1 MIGILLA
8 GIFITKTT
16 SSLTS
21 GSGDAG
27 IAQASLGRSAE
38 AASIPSTGVMSASP
52 ETVFA
57 YNEPGSEA
65 GAGVRSA
72 RTESPQAGA
81 AQAEDAQAGGAQA
94 DRARIENAPVENAQA
109 DGSQAEGT
117 QAEGTQTG
125 TQADEAQ
132 AGGAQAAGTQAAADQ
147 EEPAV
152 REDGQPEA
160 AAAAN
165 EAAPAMAGLESAA
178 PKETALPEAA
188 SGVPAEETA
197 AEETVKSPLDPSVDP
212 PKDSSVLGEEKEYTL
227 EELKDRL
234 QTVEEQ
240 IAAQEEAADSNP
252 ASRYMAAEYA
262 WNLWDG
268 ELNLI
273 YSHIRSH
280 MSEKEAEDLKREEVA
295 WLKERDLAAEQAYVQ
310 NDTPP
315 KQSIQYITI
324 SAQKTRERCYEL
336 LEQYEDVLER

>member
-52 ETVFA
+52 ETAFA
-57 YNEPGSEA
+57 YNEPGSET

-72 RTESPQAGA
+72 RTE
-81 AQAEDAQAGGAQA
+81 
-94 DRARIENAPVENAQA
+94 NAPVERAQT

-117 QAEGTQTG
+117 QAEGTQIG
-125 TQADEAQ
+125 TQADEPQAAGAGADEAQ
-132 AGGAQAAGTQAAADQ
+132 AGGAQAAGTQ

-152 REDGQPEA
+152 REDGQPAA

-178 PKETALPEAA
+178 PKETAFPEAA
-188 SGVPAEETA
+188 AGAPAEETA

-212 PKDSSVLGEEKEYTL
+212 PKASSVLGEEKEYTL

-240 IAAQEEAADSNP
+240 IAAQEEAVDSNP

-273 YSHIRSH
+273 YSHVRSH
-280 MSEKEAEDLKREEVA
+280 MSEEEAEARIIDGFLK
-295 WLKERDLAAEQAYVQ
+295 
-310 NDTPP
+310 
-315 KQSIQYITI
+315 
-324 SAQKTRERCYEL
+324 
-336 LEQYEDVLER
+336 

>member
-52 ETVFA
+52 ETAFA
-57 YNEPGSEA
+57 YNEPGSET

-72 RTESPQAGA
+72 RTE
-81 AQAEDAQAGGAQA
+81 
-94 DRARIENAPVENAQA
+94 NAPVERAQT

-117 QAEGTQTG
+117 LAEGTQTG
-125 TQADEAQ
+125 TQADEPQAAGAGADEAQ
-132 AGGAQAAGTQAAADQ
+132 AGGAQAAGTQ

-152 REDGQPEA
+152 REDGQPAA

-188 SGVPAEETA
+188 AGAPAEETA

-212 PKDSSVLGEEKEYTL
+212 PKASSVLGEEKEYTL

-240 IAAQEEAADSNP
+240 IAAQEAAVDSNP

-262 WNLWDG
+262 CYLWDG

-280 MSEKEAEDLKREEVA
+280 MSEEEAEDLKREEVA

-310 NDTPP
+310 DGTPP
-315 KQSIQYITI
+315 KQSIQ
-324 SAQKTRERCYEL
+324 
-336 LEQYEDVLER
+336 

>member
-52 ETVFA
+52 ETAFA
-57 YNEPGSEA
+57 YNEPGSET

-72 RTESPQAGA
+72 RTE
-81 AQAEDAQAGGAQA
+81 
-94 DRARIENAPVENAQA
+94 NAPVERAQT

-117 QAEGTQTG
+117 QAEGTQIG
-125 TQADEAQ
+125 TQADEPQAAGAGADEAQ
-132 AGGAQAAGTQAAADQ
+132 AGGAQAAGTQ

-152 REDGQPEA
+152 REDSQPAA

-165 EAAPAMAGLESAA
+165 EAAPAMAGLEGAA

-188 SGVPAEETA
+188 AGASAEETA
-197 AEETVKSPLDPSVDP
+197 TEETVKSPLDPSVDP
-212 PKDSSVLGEEKEYTL
+212 PKASSVLGEEKEYTL

-240 IAAQEEAADSNP
+240 IAAQEAAVDSNP

-273 YSHIRSH
+273 YSYIRSH
-280 MSEKEAEDLKREEVA
+280 MSEEEAENLKREEVA

-324 SAQKTRERCYEL
+324 SAQKTRSAAMSF
-336 LEQYEDVLER
+336 

>member
-52 ETVFA
+52 ETAFA

-72 RTESPQAGA
+72 RTE
-81 AQAEDAQAGGAQA
+81 
-94 DRARIENAPVENAQA
+94 NAPVERAQT

-117 QAEGTQTG
+117 RVEGTQADEPQAAG
-125 TQADEAQ
+125 AGADEAQ
-132 AGGAQAAGTQAAADQ
+132 AGGAQAAGAQ

-152 REDGQPEA
+152 REDGQPAA

-188 SGVPAEETA
+188 AGAPAEETA

-212 PKDSSVLGEEKEYTL
+212 PKASSVLGEDKEYTL

-273 YSHIRSH
+273 YSHVRSH
-280 MSEKEAEDLKREEVA
+280 MSEEEAEDLKREEVA

-336 LEQYEDVLER
+336 LEQYADVLER

>member
-52 ETVFA
+52 ETAFA
-57 YNEPGSEA
+57 YNEPGSET

-72 RTESPQAGA
+72 RTE
-81 AQAEDAQAGGAQA
+81 
-94 DRARIENAPVENAQA
+94 NAPVERAQT

-117 QAEGTQTG
+117 RVEGTQADEPQAAG
-125 TQADEAQ
+125 AQADEAQ
-132 AGGAQAAGTQAAADQ
+132 AGGAQAAGTQEEPAQ

-152 REDGQPEA
+152 REDGQPAA

-165 EAAPAMAGLESAA
+165 EAAPAMSGLESAA
-178 PKETALPEAA
+178 SKETALPEAA
-188 SGVPAEETA
+188 AGAPAEETA

-212 PKDSSVLGEEKEYTL
+212 PKASSVLGEEKEYTL

-240 IAAQEEAADSNP
+240 IAAQGEAADSNP

-280 MSEKEAEDLKREEVA
+280 MSEEEAEDLKREEVA

-336 LEQYEDVLER
+336 LEQYADVLER

>member
-52 ETVFA
+52 ETAFA
-57 YNEPGSEA
+57 YNEPGSET

-72 RTESPQAGA
+72 RTE
-81 AQAEDAQAGGAQA
+81 
-94 DRARIENAPVENAQA
+94 NAPGERAQT

-117 QAEGTQTG
+117 RVEG

-132 AGGAQAAGTQAAADQ
+132 AGGAQAAGAQ

-188 SGVPAEETA
+188 AGAPAEETA

-212 PKDSSVLGEEKEYTL
+212 PKASSVLGEEKEYTL

-280 MSEKEAEDLKREEVA
+280 MSEEEAEDLKREEVA

-336 LEQYEDVLER
+336 LEQYADVLER

>member
-52 ETVFA
+52 ETAFA

-72 RTESPQAGA
+72 RTE
-81 AQAEDAQAGGAQA
+81 
-94 DRARIENAPVENAQA
+94 NAPVERAQT

-117 QAEGTQTG
+117 RVEGTQADEPQAAG
-125 TQADEAQ
+125 AGADEAQ
-132 AGGAQAAGTQAAADQ
+132 AGGAQAAGTQ

-152 REDGQPEA
+152 REDGQPAA

-188 SGVPAEETA
+188 AGAPAEETA

-212 PKDSSVLGEEKEYTL
+212 PKASSVLGEEKEYTL

-240 IAAQEEAADSNP
+240 IAAQEEAVDSNP

-280 MSEKEAEDLKREEVA
+280 MSEEEAEDLKREEVA

-336 LEQYEDVLER
+336 LEQYADVLER

>member
-1 MIGILLA
+1 MNKRMWIVMIGILLA

-52 ETVFA
+52 ETAFA
-57 YNEPGSEA
+57 YNEPGSET

-72 RTESPQAGA
+72 RTE
-81 AQAEDAQAGGAQA
+81 
-94 DRARIENAPVENAQA
+94 NAPVERAQT

-117 QAEGTQTG
+117 RVEGTQADEPQAAG
-125 TQADEAQ
+125 AGADEAQ
-132 AGGAQAAGTQAAADQ
+132 AGGAQAAGTQ

-152 REDGQPEA
+152 REDGQPAA

-188 SGVPAEETA
+188 AGAPAEETA

-212 PKDSSVLGEEKEYTL
+212 PKASSVLGEEKEYTL

-240 IAAQEEAADSNP
+240 IAAQEEAVDSNP

-280 MSEKEAEDLKREEVA
+280 MSEEEAEDLKREEVA

-336 LEQYEDVLER
+336 LEQYADVLER

>member
-1 MIGILLA
+1 MNKRMWIVMIGILLA

-52 ETVFA
+52 ETAFA
-57 YNEPGSEA
+57 YNEPGSET

-72 RTESPQAGA
+72 RTE
-81 AQAEDAQAGGAQA
+81 
-94 DRARIENAPVENAQA
+94 NAPVERAQT

-117 QAEGTQTG
+117 WAEGTQADEPQAAG
-125 TQADEAQ
+125 AGADEAQ
-132 AGGAQAAGTQAAADQ
+132 AGGAQAAGTQ

-152 REDGQPEA
+152 REDGQPAA

-188 SGVPAEETA
+188 AGAPAEETA

-212 PKDSSVLGEEKEYTL
+212 PKASSVLGEEKEYTL

-240 IAAQEEAADSNP
+240 IAAQEAAVDSNP

-280 MSEKEAEDLKREEVA
+280 MSEEEAEDLKREEVA

-336 LEQYEDVLER
+336 LEQYADVLER

>member
-16 SSLTS
+16 SSLNS

-52 ETVFA
+52 ETAFA

-72 RTESPQAGA
+72 RTE
-81 AQAEDAQAGGAQA
+81 
-94 DRARIENAPVENAQA
+94 NAPVERAQT

-117 QAEGTQTG
+117 RVEGTQADEPQAAG
-125 TQADEAQ
+125 AGADEAQ
-132 AGGAQAAGTQAAADQ
+132 AGGAQAAGAQ

-188 SGVPAEETA
+188 AGTPAEETA

-212 PKDSSVLGEEKEYTL
+212 PKASSVLGEEKEYTL

-280 MSEKEAEDLKREEVA
+280 MLEEEAEDLKREEVA

-336 LEQYEDVLER
+336 LEQYADVLER

>member
-52 ETVFA
+52 EMAFA
-57 YNEPGSEA
+57 YNEPGSET

-72 RTESPQAGA
+72 RTESPQAEG
-81 AQAEDAQAGGAQA
+81 AQAEGA
-94 DRARIENAPVENAQA
+94 RTENAPVERAQT

-117 QAEGTQTG
+117 WAEG
-125 TQADEAQ
+125 TQADEPQ
-132 AGGAQAAGTQAAADQ
+132 AGGAQAAGTQ

-152 REDGQPEA
+152 REDGQPAA

-188 SGVPAEETA
+188 AGAPAEETA

-212 PKDSSVLGEEKEYTL
+212 PKASSVLGEEKEYTL

-280 MSEKEAEDLKREEVA
+280 MLEEEAEDLKREEVA

-336 LEQYEDVLER
+336 LEQYADVLER

>member
-52 ETVFA
+52 ETAFA
-57 YNEPGSEA
+57 YNEPGSET

-72 RTESPQAGA
+72 RTE
-81 AQAEDAQAGGAQA
+81 
-94 DRARIENAPVENAQA
+94 NAPVERAQT

-117 QAEGTQTG
+117 RVEGTQADEPQAAG
-125 TQADEAQ
+125 AGADEAQ
-132 AGGAQAAGTQAAADQ
+132 AGGAQAAGAQ

-152 REDGQPEA
+152 REDGQPAA

-188 SGVPAEETA
+188 AGAPAEETA

-212 PKDSSVLGEEKEYTL
+212 PKASSVLGEEKEYTL

-240 IAAQEEAADSNP
+240 IAAQEAAVDSNP

-280 MSEKEAEDLKREEVA
+280 MSEEEAEDLKREEVA

-336 LEQYEDVLER
+336 LEQYADVLER

>member
-52 ETVFA
+52 ETAFA

-72 RTESPQAGA
+72 RTES
-81 AQAEDAQAGGAQA
+81 
-94 DRARIENAPVENAQA
+94 APVERAQT

-117 QAEGTQTG
+117 RVEGTQADEPQAAG
-125 TQADEAQ
+125 AGADEAQ
-132 AGGAQAAGTQAAADQ
+132 AGGAQAAGTQ

-152 REDGQPEA
+152 REDGQPAA

-188 SGVPAEETA
+188 AGAPAEETA

-212 PKDSSVLGEEKEYTL
+212 PKASSVLGEEKEYTL

-280 MSEKEAEDLKREEVA
+280 MSEEEAEDLKREEVA

-336 LEQYEDVLER
+336 LEQYADGIER

>member
-52 ETVFA
+52 ETAFA
-57 YNEPGSEA
+57 YNEPGSET

-72 RTESPQAGA
+72 RTE
-81 AQAEDAQAGGAQA
+81 
-94 DRARIENAPVENAQA
+94 NAPVERAQT

-117 QAEGTQTG
+117 WAEG
-125 TQADEAQ
+125 TQADEPQ
-132 AGGAQAAGTQAAADQ
+132 AAGAQAAGTQ

-152 REDGQPEA
+152 REDGQPAA

-188 SGVPAEETA
+188 AGAPAEETA

-212 PKDSSVLGEEKEYTL
+212 PKASSVLGEEKEYTL

-280 MSEKEAEDLKREEVA
+280 MSEEEAEDLKREEVA

-336 LEQYEDVLER
+336 LEQYADVLER

>member
-1 MIGILLA
+1 MIGILLV

-52 ETVFA
+52 ETAFA

-72 RTESPQAGA
+72 RTE
-81 AQAEDAQAGGAQA
+81 
-94 DRARIENAPVENAQA
+94 NAPVERAQT

-117 QAEGTQTG
+117 RAEGTQADEPQAAG
-125 TQADEAQ
+125 AGADEAQ
-132 AGGAQAAGTQAAADQ
+132 AGGAQAAGAQ

-188 SGVPAEETA
+188 AGAPAEETA

-212 PKDSSVLGEEKEYTL
+212 PKASSVLGEEKEYTL

-240 IAAQEEAADSNP
+240 IAAQEAAVDSNP

-280 MSEKEAEDLKREEVA
+280 MSEEEAEDLKREEVA

-336 LEQYEDVLER
+336 LEQYADVLER

>member
-52 ETVFA
+52 ETAFA
-57 YNEPGSEA
+57 YNEPGSET

-72 RTESPQAGA
+72 RTE
-81 AQAEDAQAGGAQA
+81 
-94 DRARIENAPVENAQA
+94 NAPVERAQT

-117 QAEGTQTG
+117 RVEGTQADEPQAAG
-125 TQADEAQ
+125 AGADEAQ
-132 AGGAQAAGTQAAADQ
+132 AGGAQAAGAQ

-165 EAAPAMAGLESAA
+165 EDAPAMAGLESAA
-178 PKETALPEAA
+178 PKETAFPEAA
-188 SGVPAEETA
+188 AGAPAEETA

-212 PKDSSVLGEEKEYTL
+212 PKASSVLGEEKEYTL

-280 MSEKEAEDLKREEVA
+280 MSEEEAEDLKREEVA

-336 LEQYEDVLER
+336 LEQYADVLER

>member
-52 ETVFA
+52 ETAFA
-57 YNEPGSEA
+57 YNEPGSET

-72 RTESPQAGA
+72 RTE
-81 AQAEDAQAGGAQA
+81 
-94 DRARIENAPVENAQA
+94 NAPVERAQT

-117 QAEGTQTG
+117 RVEGTQADEPQAAG
-125 TQADEAQ
+125 AQADEAQ
-132 AGGAQAAGTQAAADQ
+132 AGGAQAAGAQ

-152 REDGQPEA
+152 REDGQPAA

-188 SGVPAEETA
+188 AGAPAEETA

-212 PKDSSVLGEEKEYTL
+212 PKASSVLGEEKEYTL

-280 MSEKEAEDLKREEVA
+280 MSEEEAEDLKREEVA

-336 LEQYEDVLER
+336 LEQYADVLER

>member
-52 ETVFA
+52 ETAFA
-57 YNEPGSEA
+57 YNEPGSET

-72 RTESPQAGA
+72 RTE
-81 AQAEDAQAGGAQA
+81 
-94 DRARIENAPVENAQA
+94 NAPVERAQT

-117 QAEGTQTG
+117 RVEGTQADEPQAAG
-125 TQADEAQ
+125 AGADEAQ
-132 AGGAQAAGTQAAADQ
+132 AGGAQAAGTQ

-152 REDGQPEA
+152 REDGQPAA

-165 EAAPAMAGLESAA
+165 EAAPAMAGLEGAA

-188 SGVPAEETA
+188 AGASAEETA
-197 AEETVKSPLDPSVDP
+197 TEETVKSPLDPSVDP
-212 PKDSSVLGEEKEYTL
+212 PKASSVLGEEKEYTL

-273 YSHIRSH
+273 YSYIRSH
-280 MSEKEAEDLKREEVA
+280 MSEEEAEDLKREEVA

-336 LEQYEDVLER
+336 LEQYADVLER

>member
-52 ETVFA
+52 ETAFA

-72 RTESPQAGA
+72 RTE
-81 AQAEDAQAGGAQA
+81 
-94 DRARIENAPVENAQA
+94 NAPVERAQT

-117 QAEGTQTG
+117 RVEGTQADEPQAAG
-125 TQADEAQ
+125 AGADEAQ
-132 AGGAQAAGTQAAADQ
+132 AGGAQAAGAQ

-152 REDGQPEA
+152 REDGQPA
-160 AAAAN
+160 AAAAAS

-188 SGVPAEETA
+188 AGTPAEETA

-212 PKDSSVLGEEKEYTL
+212 PKASSVLGEEKEYTL

-280 MSEKEAEDLKREEVA
+280 MLEEEAEDLKREEVA

-336 LEQYEDVLER
+336 LEQYADVLER

>member
-52 ETVFA
+52 ETAFA

-72 RTESPQAGA
+72 RTE
-81 AQAEDAQAGGAQA
+81 
-94 DRARIENAPVENAQA
+94 NAPVERAQT

-117 QAEGTQTG
+117 RVEG
-125 TQADEAQ
+125 TQADEPQAGDAQADDAQ
-132 AGGAQAAGTQAAADQ
+132 AGGAQAAGTQ

-152 REDGQPEA
+152 REDGQPAA

-178 PKETALPEAA
+178 PKETAFPEAA
-188 SGVPAEETA
+188 AGAPAEETA

-212 PKDSSVLGEEKEYTL
+212 PKASSVLGEEKEYTL

-280 MSEKEAEDLKREEVA
+280 MSEEEAEDLKREEVA

-336 LEQYEDVLER
+336 LEQYADVLER

>member
-52 ETVFA
+52 ETAFA
-57 YNEPGSEA
+57 YNEPGSET

-72 RTESPQAGA
+72 RTE
-81 AQAEDAQAGGAQA
+81 
-94 DRARIENAPVENAQA
+94 NAPVERAQT

-117 QAEGTQTG
+117 RVEG
-125 TQADEAQ
+125 TQADEPQ
-132 AGGAQAAGTQAAADQ
+132 AAGAQAAGTQ

-178 PKETALPEAA
+178 LKETALPEAA
-188 SGVPAEETA
+188 AGAPAEETA

-212 PKDSSVLGEEKEYTL
+212 PKASSVLGEEKEYTL

-240 IAAQEEAADSNP
+240 IAAQEAAVDSNP

-280 MSEKEAEDLKREEVA
+280 MSEEEAENLKREEVA

-336 LEQYEDVLER
+336 LEQYADVLER

>member
-27 IAQASLGRSAE
+27 FAQASLGRSAE

-52 ETVFA
+52 ETAFA

-72 RTESPQAGA
+72 RTE
-81 AQAEDAQAGGAQA
+81 
-94 DRARIENAPVENAQA
+94 NAPVERAQT

-117 QAEGTQTG
+117 RAEGTQADEPQAAG
-125 TQADEAQ
+125 AGADEAQ
-132 AGGAQAAGTQAAADQ
+132 AGGAQAAGAQ

-188 SGVPAEETA
+188 AGAPAEETA

-212 PKDSSVLGEEKEYTL
+212 PKASSVLGEEKEYTL

-240 IAAQEEAADSNP
+240 IAAQEAAVDSNP

-280 MSEKEAEDLKREEVA
+280 MSEEEAEDLKREEVA

-336 LEQYEDVLER
+336 LEQYADVLER

>member
-52 ETVFA
+52 ETAFA

-72 RTESPQAGA
+72 RTE
-81 AQAEDAQAGGAQA
+81 
-94 DRARIENAPVENAQA
+94 NAPVERAQT

-117 QAEGTQTG
+117 RVEGTQADEPQAAG
-125 TQADEAQ
+125 AGADEAQ
-132 AGGAQAAGTQAAADQ
+132 AGGAQAAGTQ

-152 REDGQPEA
+152 REDGQPAA

-178 PKETALPEAA
+178 PKETAFPEAA
-188 SGVPAEETA
+188 AGAPAEETA

-212 PKDSSVLGEEKEYTL
+212 PKASSVLGEEKEYTL

-280 MSEKEAEDLKREEVA
+280 MSEEEAEDLKREEVA

-336 LEQYEDVLER
+336 LEQYADVLER

>member
-52 ETVFA
+52 ETAFA
-57 YNEPGSEA
+57 YNEPGSET

-72 RTESPQAGA
+72 RTE
-81 AQAEDAQAGGAQA
+81 
-94 DRARIENAPVENAQA
+94 NAPVERAQT

-117 QAEGTQTG
+117 QAEGTQIG
-125 TQADEAQ
+125 TQADEPQ
-132 AGGAQAAGTQAAADQ
+132 AAGAQAAGTQ

-152 REDGQPEA
+152 REDGQPA
-160 AAAAN
+160 AAATAN

-188 SGVPAEETA
+188 AGAPAEETA

-212 PKDSSVLGEEKEYTL
+212 PKASSVLGEEKEYTL

-240 IAAQEEAADSNP
+240 IAAQGEAADSNP

-280 MSEKEAEDLKREEVA
+280 MSEEEAEDLKREEVA

-336 LEQYEDVLER
+336 LEQYADVLER

>member
-52 ETVFA
+52 ETAFA

-72 RTESPQAGA
+72 RTESPQAEG
-81 AQAEDAQAGGAQA
+81 AQAEGA
-94 DRARIENAPVENAQA
+94 RTENAPVERAQT

-117 QAEGTQTG
+117 WAEG
-125 TQADEAQ
+125 TQADEPQ
-132 AGGAQAAGTQAAADQ
+132 AAGAQAAGTQ

-152 REDGQPEA
+152 REDGQPAA

-188 SGVPAEETA
+188 AGTPAEETA

-212 PKDSSVLGEEKEYTL
+212 PKASSVLGEEKEYTL

-280 MSEKEAEDLKREEVA
+280 MSEEEAEDLKREEVA

-336 LEQYEDVLER
+336 LEQYADVLER

>member
-52 ETVFA
+52 ETAFA

-72 RTESPQAGA
+72 RTE
-81 AQAEDAQAGGAQA
+81 
-94 DRARIENAPVENAQA
+94 NAPVERAQT

-117 QAEGTQTG
+117 RAEGTQTE
-125 TQADEAQ
+125 TQADEPQ
-132 AGGAQAAGTQAAADQ
+132 AGGAQAAGAQ

-188 SGVPAEETA
+188 AGAPAEETA

-212 PKDSSVLGEEKEYTL
+212 PKASSVLGEEKEYTL

-240 IAAQEEAADSNP
+240 IAAQEAAVDSNP

-280 MSEKEAEDLKREEVA
+280 MSEEEAENLKREEVA

-336 LEQYEDVLER
+336 LEQYADVLER

>member
-52 ETVFA
+52 ETAFA

-72 RTESPQAGA
+72 RTE
-81 AQAEDAQAGGAQA
+81 
-94 DRARIENAPVENAQA
+94 NAPVERAQT

-117 QAEGTQTG
+117 WAEG
-125 TQADEAQ
+125 TQADEPQ
-132 AGGAQAAGTQAAADQ
+132 AAGAQAAGTQ

-178 PKETALPEAA
+178 SKETALPEAA
-188 SGVPAEETA
+188 AGAPAEETA

-212 PKDSSVLGEEKEYTL
+212 PKASSVLGEEKEYTL

-280 MSEKEAEDLKREEVA
+280 MSEEEAEDLKREEVA

-336 LEQYEDVLER
+336 LEQYADVLER

>member
-52 ETVFA
+52 ETAFA

-72 RTESPQAGA
+72 RTE
-81 AQAEDAQAGGAQA
+81 
-94 DRARIENAPVENAQA
+94 NAPVERAQT

-117 QAEGTQTG
+117 WAEG
-125 TQADEAQ
+125 TQADEPQ
-132 AGGAQAAGTQAAADQ
+132 AAGAQAAGTQ

-152 REDGQPEA
+152 REDGQPAA

-188 SGVPAEETA
+188 AGAPAEETA
-197 AEETVKSPLDPSVDP
+197 AEETVKSPLDPSGDP
-212 PKDSSVLGEEKEYTL
+212 PKASSVLGEEKEYTL

-240 IAAQEEAADSNP
+240 IAAQEEAVDSNP

-280 MSEKEAEDLKREEVA
+280 MSEEEAEDLKREEVA

-336 LEQYEDVLER
+336 LEQYADVLER

>member
-27 IAQASLGRSAE
+27 FAQASLGRSAE

-52 ETVFA
+52 ETAFA

-72 RTESPQAGA
+72 RTE
-81 AQAEDAQAGGAQA
+81 
-94 DRARIENAPVENAQA
+94 NAPVERAQT

-117 QAEGTQTG
+117 RVEGTQADEPQAG
-125 TQADEAQ
+125 DAQADEAQ
-132 AGGAQAAGTQAAADQ
+132 AGGAQAAGAQ

-188 SGVPAEETA
+188 AGAPAEETA

-212 PKDSSVLGEEKEYTL
+212 PKASSVLGEEKEYTL

-280 MSEKEAEDLKREEVA
+280 MSEEEAENLKREEVA

-336 LEQYEDVLER
+336 LEQYADVLER

>member
-52 ETVFA
+52 ETAFA

-72 RTESPQAGA
+72 RTE
-81 AQAEDAQAGGAQA
+81 
-94 DRARIENAPVENAQA
+94 NAPVERAQT

-117 QAEGTQTG
+117 RVEGTQADEPQAAG
-125 TQADEAQ
+125 AGADEAQ
-132 AGGAQAAGTQAAADQ
+132 AGGAQAAGTQ

-152 REDGQPEA
+152 REDGQPAA

-188 SGVPAEETA
+188 AGAPAEETA

-212 PKDSSVLGEEKEYTL
+212 PKASSVLGEEKEYTL

-240 IAAQEEAADSNP
+240 IAAQEEAVDSNP

-280 MSEKEAEDLKREEVA
+280 MSEEEAEDLKREEVE

-336 LEQYEDVLER
+336 LEQYADVLER

>member
-52 ETVFA
+52 ETAFA

-72 RTESPQAGA
+72 RTE
-81 AQAEDAQAGGAQA
+81 
-94 DRARIENAPVENAQA
+94 NAPVERAQT

-117 QAEGTQTG
+117 RVEGTQADEPQAAG
-125 TQADEAQ
+125 AGADEAQ
-132 AGGAQAAGTQAAADQ
+132 AGGAQAAGTQ

-152 REDGQPEA
+152 REDGQPAA

-178 PKETALPEAA
+178 PKETAFPEAA
-188 SGVPAEETA
+188 AGAPAEETA

-212 PKDSSVLGEEKEYTL
+212 PKASSVLGEEKEYTL

-240 IAAQEEAADSNP
+240 IAAQEAAVDSNP

-280 MSEKEAEDLKREEVA
+280 MSEEEAEDLKREEVA

-336 LEQYEDVLER
+336 LEQYADVLER

>member
-52 ETVFA
+52 ETAFA
-57 YNEPGSEA
+57 YNEPGSET

-72 RTESPQAGA
+72 RTE
-81 AQAEDAQAGGAQA
+81 
-94 DRARIENAPVENAQA
+94 NAPVERAQT

-117 QAEGTQTG
+117 RVEGTQADEPQAAG
-125 TQADEAQ
+125 AGADEAQ
-132 AGGAQAAGTQAAADQ
+132 AGGAQAAGTQ

-152 REDGQPEA
+152 REDGQPAA

-178 PKETALPEAA
+178 PKETAFPEAA
-188 SGVPAEETA
+188 AGAPAEETA

-212 PKDSSVLGEEKEYTL
+212 PKASSVLGEEKEYTL

-280 MSEKEAEDLKREEVA
+280 MSEEEAEDLKREEVA

-336 LEQYEDVLER
+336 LEQYADVLER

>member
-1 MIGILLA
+1 MNKRMWIVMIGILLA

-52 ETVFA
+52 ETAFA

-72 RTESPQAGA
+72 RTE
-81 AQAEDAQAGGAQA
+81 
-94 DRARIENAPVENAQA
+94 NAPVERAQT

-117 QAEGTQTG
+117 RVEGTQADEPQAAG
-125 TQADEAQ
+125 AGADEAQ
-132 AGGAQAAGTQAAADQ
+132 AGGAQAAGAQ

-188 SGVPAEETA
+188 AGAPAEETA

-212 PKDSSVLGEEKEYTL
+212 PKASSVLGEEKEYTL

-280 MSEKEAEDLKREEVA
+280 MSEEEAEDLKREEVA

-336 LEQYEDVLER
+336 LEQYADVLER

>member
-52 ETVFA
+52 ETAFA
-57 YNEPGSEA
+57 YNEPGSET

-72 RTESPQAGA
+72 RTE
-81 AQAEDAQAGGAQA
+81 
-94 DRARIENAPVENAQA
+94 NAPVERAQT

-117 QAEGTQTG
+117 RAEGTQTETQADEPQAG
-125 TQADEAQ
+125 DAQADEAQ
-132 AGGAQAAGTQAAADQ
+132 AGGAQAAGTQ

-152 REDGQPEA
+152 REDGQPAA

-188 SGVPAEETA
+188 AGAPAEETA

-212 PKDSSVLGEEKEYTL
+212 PKASSVLGEEKEYTL

-280 MSEKEAEDLKREEVA
+280 MSEEEAEDLKREEVA

>member
-52 ETVFA
+52 ETAFA

-72 RTESPQAGA
+72 RTE
-81 AQAEDAQAGGAQA
+81 
-94 DRARIENAPVENAQA
+94 NAPVERAQT

-117 QAEGTQTG
+117 WAEG
-125 TQADEAQ
+125 TQADEPQ
-132 AGGAQAAGTQAAADQ
+132 AAGAQAAGTQ

-178 PKETALPEAA
+178 SKETALPEAA
-188 SGVPAEETA
+188 AGAPAEETA

-212 PKDSSVLGEEKEYTL
+212 PKASSVLGEEKEYTL

-240 IAAQEEAADSNP
+240 IAAQGEAADSNP

-280 MSEKEAEDLKREEVA
+280 MSEEEAEDLKREEVA

-336 LEQYEDVLER
+336 LEQYADVLER

>member
-52 ETVFA
+52 ETAFA
-57 YNEPGSEA
+57 YNEPGSET

-72 RTESPQAGA
+72 RTE
-81 AQAEDAQAGGAQA
+81 
-94 DRARIENAPVENAQA
+94 NAPVERAQT

-117 QAEGTQTG
+117 RAEGTQTE
-125 TQADEAQ
+125 TQADEPQ
-132 AGGAQAAGTQAAADQ
+132 AGDAQAAGTQ

-152 REDGQPEA
+152 REDGQPAA

-188 SGVPAEETA
+188 AGAPAEETA

-212 PKDSSVLGEEKEYTL
+212 PKASSVLGEEKEYTL

-280 MSEKEAEDLKREEVA
+280 MSEEEAEDLKREEVA

-336 LEQYEDVLER
+336 LEQYADVLER

>member
-52 ETVFA
+52 ETAFA
-57 YNEPGSEA
+57 YNEPGSETE
-65 GAGVRSA
+65 AGVRSA
-72 RTESPQAGA
+72 RTE
-81 AQAEDAQAGGAQA
+81 
-94 DRARIENAPVENAQA
+94 NAPVERAQT

-117 QAEGTQTG
+117 RAEGTQADEPQAAG
-125 TQADEAQ
+125 AGADEAQ
-132 AGGAQAAGTQAAADQ
+132 AGGAQAAGAQ

-188 SGVPAEETA
+188 AGAPAEETA

-212 PKDSSVLGEEKEYTL
+212 PKASSVLGEEKEYTL

-240 IAAQEEAADSNP
+240 IAAQEAAVDSNP

-280 MSEKEAEDLKREEVA
+280 MSEEEAENLKREEVA

-336 LEQYEDVLER
+336 LEQYADVLER